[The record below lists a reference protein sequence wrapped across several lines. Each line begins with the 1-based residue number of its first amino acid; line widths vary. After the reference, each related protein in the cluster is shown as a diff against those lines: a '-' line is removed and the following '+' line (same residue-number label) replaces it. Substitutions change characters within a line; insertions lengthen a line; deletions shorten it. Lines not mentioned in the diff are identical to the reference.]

1 MPVNA
6 KTEDLEAF
14 ITVVDTGSFSTAASL
29 LDQQV
34 AKVSRAVTR
43 LERTLNVTLLN
54 RTTRRL
60 ELTEEGE
67 LFLSFARD
75 GLNVL
80 EQGEE
85 ALRLLRRTPSGK
97 LRVDAA
103 SPFVFHQLTPLI
115 GEFCR
120 AYPEITLELTSHDS
134 IIDLLEHKT
143 DIAIRIGELSDSNL
157 HARRLGYSKLHIV
170 ASPGYLAQNP
180 LEDTI
185 LSLSNQRLIGFSDA
199 PHLNNWPLKSPQQLR
214 FAISA
219 SSGETV
225 RQLCIAGQGLAM
237 LSHFMINDDINEGRL
252 VSVLNDHILSPNR
265 REVVQAVYYRN
276 SAVSSRIS
284 AFLDFIEPR
293 LRL

>member
-14 ITVVDTGSFSTAASL
+14 VTVVDTGGFSAAAAL

-34 AKVSRAVTR
+34 ARVSRSVTR
-43 LERTLNVTLLN
+43 LEKTLNVTLFN
-54 RTTRRL
+54 RTTRRV

-67 LFLSFARD
+67 LFLRYARD
-75 GLNVL
+75 GLNML
-80 EQGEE
+80 EKGEE
-85 ALRLLRRTPSGK
+85 ALRLLGRTPSGK

-115 GEFCR
+115 DGFCST
-120 AYPEITLELTSHDS
+120 YPDISLELTSHDS

-143 DIAIRIGELSDSNL
+143 DIAIRIGDLSDSNL
-157 HARRLGYSKLHIV
+157 HARKLGRSRLHVV
-170 ASPGYLAQNP
+170 ASPQYLAKHP
-180 LEDTI
+180 VSGDIT
-185 LSLSNQRLIGFSDA
+185 SLSQHRLIGFSDA
-199 PHLNNWPLKSPQQLR
+199 PHLNNWPLKSPQQLT

-237 LSHFMINDDINEGRL
+237 LSHFMTYEDIEAGRL
-252 VSVLNDHILSPNR
+252 VPVLTDHVLSPNR
-265 REVVQAVYYRN
+265 RELVQAVYYRN

-284 AFLDFIEPR
+284 AFLDYIAPR
-293 LRL
+293 LTL